1 MKKSSLTQKGSS
13 LVGVLVV
20 IVVLAVLSGAGA
32 YVYHRNHKQKVMASN
47 NNHSTQATSNT
58 SAKANGNSSTN
69 TKTDP
74 YAGWKT
80 YSDTT
85 YHYTFRYPS
94 NWGLSSNANLPG
106 VRLLSPTK
114 TVVVEYF
121 IQPKGSNTGQITP
134 TSISKAASNQQEFTV
149 VGGYSYNSTT
159 GQYGP
164 FYQVVDSSLLAS
176 YPLTIGKTSTFLSTP
191 YFTLQGSSSVV
202 GGMSAAPVNR
212 ISSLSAATD
221 WLSSQDAKT
230 SLLILESVA
239 YQQ

>member
-1 MKKSSLTQKGSS
+1 MKKSSLTQKGFS
-13 LVGVLVV
+13 LIGVLVV
-20 IVVLAVLSGAGA
+20 IAVLAILGGTGA
-32 YVYHRNHKQKVMASN
+32 YVYHRNHKQKVVASN
-47 NNHSTQATSNT
+47 NNHSTQTTS
-58 SAKANGNSSTN
+58 GNSSTS

-94 NWGLSSNANLPG
+94 DWDLSSNVNLPG

-114 TVVVEYF
+114 TVSVEYF
-121 IQPKGSNTGQITP
+121 IQPKGSATGQITP
-134 TSISKAASNQQEFTV
+134 TSISKATSNQEELTV
-149 VGGYSYNSTT
+149 VGGYSYNSTV

-164 FYQVVDSSLLAS
+164 FYQVVDSSLLTS
-176 YPLTIGKTSTFLSTP
+176 YPLTIGKASTFPSTP
-191 YFTLQGSSSVV
+191 YFTLKGSSTVV

-221 WLSSQDAKT
+221 WLNSQDAKT
-230 SLLILESVA
+230 SLLILESVT
-239 YQQ
+239 YQK